1 MQRYHVRYICY
12 TLYITYGFD
21 TTPPLRA
28 KRSETYYSLQ
38 RYSKSAAYQNKLL
51 KIQINIVS
59 T

>member
-1 MQRYHVRYICY
+1 MQQTTSNIFVIYYIWFRH
-12 TLYITYGFD
+12 TS
-21 TTPPLRA
+21 PQRA
-28 KRSETYYSLQ
+28 KYSETNNSLQ